1 MTHLGLRTKLTLSYA
16 ALFAVV
22 LVLIGAVLYHLVVLR
37 LDYVVNERLTQ
48 MAAGLWGHMKYTGG
62 RPSLPEDPE
71 DYFVRTAAQYFQ
83 LYDAQ
88 SGGLL
93 ARSEESERMH
103 SELSPSEVKRLAKD
117 PGFDEVT
124 SGRVAFRF
132 CSAVFRDA
140 DRHPY
145 LLRVGLPLVQVQEA
159 RDELIKTLMLV
170 LPAGVLLAW
179 VVGWWMAGNAL
190 KPVQELRTAAH
201 QIGISQ
207 LNHRLPLRGT
217 RDELDG
223 LAETFNQVF
232 ARLEDAVGNMKQFT
246 ASISHELRTPLTA
259 LQIETEMALMRP
271 GLPEEYR
278 RVLVSQLEEF
288 QKLNR
293 LINRLLELA
302 RAEAGEI
309 QLTTRAFDLS
319 AVLHSLIEQIEPI
332 AASKNVSLALR
343 CSDPIRLAGDQHW
356 LERAILNLVDNAI
369 KFTPDGGRVWIEAA
383 ARNGSAAIEVFD
395 TGIGIPEESLGHI
408 FERFYQ
414 VDASRSKQVQ
424 GVGLGLAIAKWI
436 VEAHHGSIE
445 VKSETGVGSCFAI
458 LLPLPMASD
467 LERSVGMQS

>member
-1 MTHLGLRTKLTLSYA
+1 VTHLGLRTKLTLSYA

-22 LVLIGAVLYHLVVLR
+22 LVIIGAVLYHLVVLR
-37 LDYVVNERLTQ
+37 LDRVVNERLTQ
-48 MAAGLWGHMKYTGG
+48 LAAGLWGHMKFGG
-62 RPSLPEDPE
+62 GQPSLPEDPE

-88 SGGLL
+88 SGALI

-103 SELSPSEVKRLAKD
+103 SVLSPAEVKRLAQD
-117 PGFDEVT
+117 LGFDEVT
-124 SGRVAFRF
+124 SGRVEFRF
-132 CSAVFRDA
+132 CSAVFRDPE
-140 DRHPY
+140 RHPY

-207 LNHRLPLRGT
+207 LDHRLPLRGT

-271 GLPEEYR
+271 ELPEEYR
-278 RVLVSQLEEF
+278 RVLASQLEEF

-309 QLTTRAFDLS
+309 QLATREFDLS
-319 AVLHSLIEQIEPI
+319 TVLHSLVEQIEPI
-332 AASKNVSLALR
+332 AASKDVSLQLR
-343 CSDPIRLAGDQHW
+343 CSDRIRLAGDQHW

-369 KFTPDGGRVWIEAA
+369 KFTPGGGRVRIEAA
-383 ARNGSAAIEVFD
+383 ARNGSAVIEIFD
-395 TGIGIPEESLGHI
+395 TGIGIPQESLGHI

-414 VDASRSKQVQ
+414 VDASRSKQMQ

-436 VEAHHGSIE
+436 VEAHRGTIE
-445 VKSETGVGSCFAI
+445 VMSETGAGSCFTI
-458 LLPLPMASD
+458 LLPLPVASD
-467 LERSVGMQS
+467 LERGVDVKS